1 MKRRLDALASALMLV
16 VLACWVLFF
25 PIAPAGRDLLHIE
38 TAPIPAASACI
49 GLPVPDP
56 EPTLT
61 PELEELGPLPAPAP
75 NTYDPA
81 IPLSA
86 ELQAVLHEACEEND
100 VPVAL
105 ALGVIEVES
114 CFQTD
119 AVSPEG
125 CYGLMQL
132 NPKYFPDKLSPE
144 GNLRA
149 GIEYL
154 GRLLGQY
161 DDPAAALTVYH
172 DGHES
177 GRRGYANAVL
187 ATAEWWGLE

>member
-1 MKRRLDALASALMLV
+1 MRKRLDDLLSAMMLV
-16 VLACWVLFF
+16 ALACWVLFF
-25 PIAPAGRDLLHIE
+25 DIASAGE
-38 TAPIPAASACI
+38 TAPIPMAQVCI
-49 GLPVPDP
+49 
-56 EPTLT
+56 E
-61 PELEELGPLPAPAP
+61 LPAPEP
-75 NTYDPA
+75 EPSEEIQMSICDPA

-86 ELQAVLHEACEEND
+86 ELQAVLFEACAEND

-114 CFQTD
+114 CFLAD

-132 NPKYFPDKLSPE
+132 NPKYFPDGLSPAD
-144 GNLRA
+144 NLRA

-161 DDPAAALTVYH
+161 GDPAAALTAYNAGY
-172 DGHES
+172 DT
-177 GRRGYANAVL
+177 GRRAYANAVL
-187 ATAEWWGLE
+187 AAAEWWAAKN

>member
-1 MKRRLDALASALMLV
+1 MRKRLDDLFSALILA

-25 PIAPAGRDLLHIE
+25 PIAPAGE
-38 TAPIPAASACI
+38 TAPIPMAQACI
-49 GLPVPDP
+49 
-56 EPTLT
+56 E
-61 PELEELGPLPAPAP
+61 LPAPEP
-75 NTYDPA
+75 EPSEEIRMSIYDPA

-86 ELQAVLHEACEEND
+86 ELQTVLFEVCTEND

-114 CFQTD
+114 CFLAD

-132 NPKYFPDKLSPE
+132 NPKYFPGGLSPAD
-144 GNLRA
+144 NLRA
-149 GIEYL
+149 GIEHL

-161 DDPAAALTVYH
+161 GDPAAALTAYNAGY
-172 DGHES
+172 DT
-177 GRRGYANAVL
+177 GRRAYANAVL
-187 ATAEWWGLE
+187 AAAEWWEAGQ